1 MRKAKQSDMAAS
13 DDVRDYYT
21 KPKKI
26 EEKQNTPIRLNSIKK
41 LAPIATKES
50 FLMLYNLQL

>member
-1 MRKAKQSDMAAS
+1 MRKAKQSDLSAS
-13 DDVRDYYT
+13 DDLSDYYA

-41 LAPIATKES
+41 LAPIATKE
-50 FLMLYNLQL
+50 LL